1 MATCLSE
8 AALELARAGRH
19 VLPLHTPIGRGCS
32 CGQRKCS
39 RPGKHPRGFY
49 GLKHASTDPEQIAYW
64 WHAQPQANIGMRCD
78 GLVAFDLD
86 GLAGRR
92 SLTELEWE
100 LGELPETRGQQSGRG
115 QHRFYR
121 VDDAVLIGNSTHALG
136 DPPGLDLRGGD
147 RGYVVVAPS
156 LHANGQP
163 YRWLDPEA
171 PIAVLPEPWLER
183 LLELPRL
190 PERPAQISAAEGTT
204 RYGLAALEAE
214 LAKVRRAPEGR
225 RNNQLNTSV
234 FKLAQLV
241 AGGQLELSQLE
252 AEATAA
258 ALQAGLGEQETE
270 DTIASAITAGFRR
283 PRGPR

>member
-8 AALELARAGRH
+8 AALELAGAGH
-19 VLPLHTPIGRGCS
+19 PVLPLHSPFAGGCT
-32 CGQRKCS
+32 CGHRHCS
-39 RPGKHPRGFY
+39 RIGKHPRGVY
-49 GLKHASTDPEQIAYW
+49 GLKHATTDPEQIACW
-64 WHAQPQANIGMRCD
+64 WHGQPQANIGLRCD
-78 GLVAFDLD
+78 GLVVFDLD
-86 GLAGRR
+86 GPAGRR
-92 SLTELEWE
+92 SLREAEWD

-121 VDDAVLIGNSTHALG
+121 VAPEVLIGNSTHTLG

-147 RGYVVVAPS
+147 RGYVVAAPS
-156 LHANGQP
+156 LHSSGLP
-163 YRWLDPEA
+163 YRWLDPDT
-171 PIAVLPEPWLER
+171 PIAPLPQTWLER

-190 PERPAQISAAEGTT
+190 PERPARIVASEGTS

-214 LAKVRRAPEGR
+214 LAKIRAAPVGGR
-225 RNNQLNTSV
+225 NETLNRSV
-234 FKLAQLV
+234 FKLAQLP

-258 ALQAGLGEQETE
+258 ALSSGLGEQETA

>member
-1 MATCLSE
+1 LKSAT
-8 AALELARAGRH
+8 
-19 VLPLHTPIGRGCS
+19 
-32 CGQRKCS
+32 
-39 RPGKHPRGFY
+39 
-49 GLKHASTDPEQIAYW
+49 TDLRQVQAW
-64 WHAQPQANIGMRCD
+64 WHAQPEANIGMRCD

-86 GLAGRR
+86 GKDGRR
-92 SLTELEWE
+92 SLAELEWE

-156 LHANGQP
+156 LHANGLP
-163 YRWLDPEA
+163 YRWLDPQA
-171 PIAVLPEPWLER
+171 PIAALPEPWLER

-190 PERPAQISAAEGTT
+190 PERPAQLSAAEGTT

-214 LAKVRRAPEGR
+214 LLKIRTAPEGG
-225 RNNQLNTSV
+225 RNETLNRST

-241 AGGQLELSQLE
+241 AGGQLELAQLE

>member
-1 MATCLSE
+1 
-8 AALELARAGRH
+8 
-19 VLPLHTPIGRGCS
+19 LPLHSPQAGRCS
-32 CGQRKCS
+32 CGRHCGRAS
-39 RPGKHPRGFY
+39 KHPRSTY
-49 GLKHASTDPEQIAYW
+49 GLKSATTDLRRVEAW
-64 WHAQPQANIGMRCD
+64 WHGQPEANIGLRCD
-78 GLVAFDLD
+78 GLAVFDLD
-86 GLAGRR
+86 GPAGRR

-121 VDDAVLIGNSTHALG
+121 VPPEALIGNSTAPLG

-147 RGYVVVAPS
+147 RGYVVAAPS
-156 LHANGQP
+156 LHSSGRP
-163 YRWLDPEA
+163 YQWLNDA
-171 PIAVLPEPWLER
+171 PIEPLPQAWLER
-183 LLELPRL
+183 LLELPSL
-190 PERPAQISAAEGTT
+190 PARESELVAADGTT

-214 LAKVRRAPEGR
+214 LRKVRCAAEGR

-241 AGGQLELSQLE
+241 AGAQLELGQLE

-258 ALQAGLGEQETE
+258 ALDVGLGPQETE
-270 DTIASAITAGFRR
+270 DTIASAITAGFRQ